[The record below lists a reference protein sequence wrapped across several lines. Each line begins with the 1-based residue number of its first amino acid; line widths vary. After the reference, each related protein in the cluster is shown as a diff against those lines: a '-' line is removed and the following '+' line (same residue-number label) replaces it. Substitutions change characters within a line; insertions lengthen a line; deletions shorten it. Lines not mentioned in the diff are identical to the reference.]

1 MPLFDIA
8 DRLAQSESLW
18 EVLHSTGRSQIA
30 LMTLAPG
37 EASSPQPSIHPFQD
51 QLLYLVD
58 GELAAEI
65 GGERLHLKAGQLAL
79 VPAGTP
85 HRFINVADRP
95 ARTLN
100 IYAPPVY

>member
-8 DRLAQSESLW
+8 DRLAQSDSLW
-18 EVLHSTGRSQIA
+18 QVLHSTGRSQIA

-37 EASSPQPSIHPFQD
+37 EASSDRASIHPAQD

-65 GGERLHLKAGQLAL
+65 GDERFLLQSGQLAL

-85 HRFINVADRP
+85 HRFVNTATNP

-100 IYAPPVY
+100 IYTPPVY

>member
-1 MPLFDIA
+1 
-8 DRLAQSESLW
+8 
-18 EVLHSTGRSQIA
+18 
-30 LMTLAPG
+30 MTLAPG

-85 HRFINVADRP
+85 HRFINTAATP

-100 IYAPPVY
+100 IYAPPAY